1 MPRMPP
7 RSSRWTASD
16 TLLLVLGL
24 GIAGCGG
31 GTEPKI
37 PTSASLSASTVSLAA
52 IGRTAQL
59 TATIT
64 DENGNAIDS
73 PALTWTSANTAVV
86 TVSSSGL
93 VTATGNGATVVT
105 VSAGAASAHAD
116 VTVAQ
121 VPTQVQTVAGD
132 GQTATPGQ
140 PVALPLTVQVN
151 DASGSPIANVAMS
164 FAATAGGTLGTASAS
179 TGADGRA
186 STWFVPLAT
195 GTQQVTASVV
205 NTSLTTSFTA
215 TGVSPFAIELQ
226 FLSTPTPAQMAAFT
240 AARQR
245 WESLIVGDVANVSLD
260 APAGT
265 CGDNSPA
272 IHRSV
277 DDVVI
282 LVTLTSIDGAGNV
295 LGGSAPCFIRST
307 GKLPALSLMQLDT
320 DDLDQL
326 QTAGLLQTVILHEMG
341 HALGYG
347 TIWTDLNLLAGAS
360 PPPGTDPHFTGAQ
373 ATTEFDAVGG
383 ASYAA
388 SLKVPVENTGGAGT
402 ADAHWR
408 ESVFGHELMTGFVDA
423 GVNPLS
429 RVTVA
434 SMGDLGYTVN
444 LAGADSYTLAPGL
457 RAFARGPVI
466 ELKNDVLRLP
476 LHEVDDAGRVVR
488 VIPR

>member
-1 MPRMPP
+1 MPP
-7 RSSRWTASD
+7 RSSRWTAPS
-16 TLLLVLGL
+16 TFLLVLGL
-24 GIAGCGG
+24 GVAGCGG
-31 GTEPKI
+31 GTEPNV
-37 PTSASLSASTVSLAA
+37 PAAAALSASTVSLAA
-52 IGRTAQL
+52 IGQTAQL

-64 DENGNAIDS
+64 DQGGNAIDS
-73 PALTWTSANTAVV
+73 PALTWTSANTAVA

-93 VTATGNGATVVT
+93 VTAMGNGATVVT
-105 VSAGAASAHAD
+105 VSAGEASAHAE

-121 VPTQVQTVAGD
+121 VPTQVQKVAGD
-132 GQTATPGQ
+132 SQTATPGQ
-140 PVALPLTVQVN
+140 PVALPLTVQVS
-151 DASGSPIANVAMS
+151 DASGSPVANVAVS
-164 FAATAGGTLGTASAS
+164 FAATAGTLGTTSAS
-179 TGADGRA
+179 TGDDGRA
-186 STWFVPLAT
+186 STAFVPLAT
-195 GTQQVTASVV
+195 GAQQVTASVV
-205 NTSLTTSFTA
+205 NTSLTTSFTE

-226 FLSTPTPAQMAAFT
+226 FLSTPTAAQRAAFT
-240 AARQR
+240 AAQQR
-245 WESLIVGDVANVSLD
+245 WESLIVGDVANVLLD

-265 CGDNSPA
+265 CGDNSPV

-282 LVTLTSIDGAGNV
+282 LVTLTPIDGAGNV

-347 TIWTDLNLLAGAS
+347 TIWTDLNLLADGS

-373 ATTEFDAVGG
+373 ATAAFNAVGG
-383 ASYAA
+383 ASYTA

-408 ESVFGHELMTGFVDA
+408 ESVFGNELMTGFVDA
-423 GVNPLS
+423 GMNPLS
-429 RVTVA
+429 RVTAA

-444 LAGADSYTLAPGL
+444 LADADPYTLAPGL
-457 RAFARGPVI
+457 RAFARGPVV

-476 LHEVDDAGRVVR
+476 LHEVDEAGRVVR

>member
-7 RSSRWTASD
+7 RSSRWTAAD
-16 TLLLVLGL
+16 TFLLVLGL
-24 GIAGCGG
+24 GITGCGG
-31 GTEPKI
+31 GTEPKV
-37 PTSASLSASTVSLAA
+37 PTAAALSASTVSLAA
-52 IGRTAQL
+52 IGQTAQL

-73 PALTWTSANTAVV
+73 PALTWTSGNIAVA

-121 VPTQVQTVAGD
+121 VPTQLQKVAGD

-140 PVALPLTVQVN
+140 PVAVPLMVQVN
-151 DASGSPIANVAMS
+151 DASGSPIANVAVS
-164 FAATAGGTLGTASAS
+164 FAATAGTLVTTSAS

-186 STWFVPLAT
+186 STGFVPIAT
-195 GTQQVTASVV
+195 GAQQVTASVV
-205 NTSLTTSFTA
+205 NTSLTTSFTE

-240 AARQR
+240 TAQQR

-277 DDVVI
+277 DDLVI
-282 LVTLTSIDGAGNV
+282 LVTLTPIDGVGNV
-295 LGGSAPCFIRST
+295 LGGSAPCYIRST
-307 GKLPALSLMQLDT
+307 GKLPVLSLMQLDT

-347 TIWTDLNLLAGAS
+347 TIWTDLNLLADAS

-373 ATTEFDAVGG
+373 ATAAFNAVGG
-383 ASYAA
+383 ASYVA

-408 ESVFGHELMTGFVDA
+408 ESVFGNELMTGFVDA
-423 GVNPLS
+423 GANPLS
-429 RVTVA
+429 RVTVG

-444 LAGADSYTLAPGL
+444 LADADPYTLAPGL
-457 RAFARGPVI
+457 RAFARGPVV

-476 LHEVDDAGRVVR
+476 LHEVDEAGRVVR

>member
-1 MPRMPP
+1 MPP

-16 TLLLVLGL
+16 TFLLVLGL
-24 GIAGCGG
+24 GVAGCGG
-31 GTEPKI
+31 GTEPNV
-37 PTSASLSASTVSLAA
+37 PTAAALSASTVSLEA
-52 IGRTAQL
+52 IGQTAQL

-64 DENGNAIDS
+64 DQNGNAIGS
-73 PALTWTSANTAVV
+73 PALTWTSANTAVA
-86 TVSSSGL
+86 TVNSSGL
-93 VTATGNGATVVT
+93 VTATGSGVTVVT
-105 VSAGAASAHAD
+105 VSAGEASAHAD
-116 VTVAQ
+116 VAVAQ
-121 VPTQVQTVAGD
+121 VPTQLQKVAGD

-140 PVALPLTVQVN
+140 PVAVPLTVQVN
-151 DASGSPIANVAMS
+151 DASGSPIANVAVS
-164 FAATAGGTLGTASAS
+164 FAATAGTLGTTSAS
-179 TGADGRA
+179 TGTDGRA
-186 STWFVPLAT
+186 STGFVPIAT
-195 GTQQVTASVV
+195 GTQQVTTSVV
-205 NTSLTTSFTA
+205 NTSLTTSFA
-215 TGVSPFAIELQ
+215 ETGVSPFAIELQ
-226 FLSTPTPAQMAAFT
+226 FLSTPTPAQRAAFT
-240 AARQR
+240 AAQER

-277 DDVVI
+277 DDLVI

-307 GKLPALSLMQLDT
+307 GKLPVLSLMQLDT

-373 ATTEFDAVGG
+373 ATAAFNAVGG
-383 ASYAA
+383 ASYVA
-388 SLKVPVENTGGAGT
+388 SLKVPVENTGGQGT

-408 ESVFGHELMTGFVDA
+408 ESVFGNELMTGFVDA

-434 SMGDLGYTVN
+434 SMGDLGYSVN
-444 LAGADSYTLAPGL
+444 LADADPYTLAPGL

-476 LHEVDDAGRVVR
+476 LHEVDEAGRVVR